1 VKRGTGADMA
11 TDNKL
16 YDAMKK
22 LGVENFQFEIVETTE
37 DTSKLSKMEK
47 Y

>member
-11 TDNKL
+11 IDNKL

-37 DTSKLSKMEK
+37 DTSKLSEMEK